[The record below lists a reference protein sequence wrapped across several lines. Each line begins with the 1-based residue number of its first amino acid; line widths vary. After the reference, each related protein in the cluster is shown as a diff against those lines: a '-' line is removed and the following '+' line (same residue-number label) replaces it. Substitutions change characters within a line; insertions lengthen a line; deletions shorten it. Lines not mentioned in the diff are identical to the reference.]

1 MVLDGLNNYSS
12 LLQHKKRKFLSNFGK
27 TNFVPGPFSANL
39 FDGISRFIRCNFLYE
54 YIGSKVI
61 SPGGS
66 SLE

>member
-39 FDGISRFIRCNFLYE
+39 FDGGAVSSSSID
-54 YIGSKVI
+54 
-61 SPGGS
+61 GGTI
-66 SLE
+66 LDA